1 MLITF
6 KAYQRIYVA
15 LYEIILA
22 ISRIEAY
29 LQLEITLKECI
40 YSVNNLKTKD
50 QCRLKDET

>member
-1 MLITF
+1 MLIMF

-22 ISRIEAY
+22 IPRIEAY
-29 LQLEITLKECI
+29 LQLKITLKECI

>member
-22 ISRIEAY
+22 IPRIEAY
-29 LQLEITLKECI
+29 LQLDITLKECI
-40 YSVNNLKTKD
+40 YSVNNLNTKD